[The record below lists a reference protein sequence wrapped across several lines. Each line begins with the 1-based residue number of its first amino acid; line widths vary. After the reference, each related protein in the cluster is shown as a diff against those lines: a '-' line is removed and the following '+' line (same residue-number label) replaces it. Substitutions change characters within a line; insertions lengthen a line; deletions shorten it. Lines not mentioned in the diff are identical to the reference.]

1 MATQQEIDARLK
13 ALNTIQT
20 PAPKFNVNQA
30 DVRPTGTAFN
40 SMQDLQRSSI
50 QATGKPVDI
59 PKSFDAGTLG
69 SAPKPIV
76 PEAPTQQ
83 ISNPDATVGTATDY
97 VTRFNKAQEQ
107 AAAAVPNTATL
118 ENTNLYN
125 RLKDLYSKST
135 NKGTDLLAEQ
145 QKANVGG
152 ITKQIEEQ
160 NLLVQ
165 QKANQYQKNIAA
177 LPGQGRGITTGIISG
192 QTDRERRLAAADIG
206 AETAILQAM
215 QGNLTLAKQ
224 TAQDAIDLKYK
235 PIEQEIAQKLQ
246 LLELNAP
253 QMTAEE
259 KKRADIT
266 AGILQEQQQ
275 QIADKKQTENDISNV
290 LAEAAKNQAPQ
301 DILQKIKTSTN
312 LNDAILSAGS
322 FISPKEKAQTSI
334 IQSGG
339 RNILVDTQTG
349 RTIKDL
355 GAADTKPQ
363 DTGRVDENGNPIY
376 GVFNPETNTFEVTDV
391 QNGIVGGYNIG
402 SYATD
407 PNHERAV
414 ASILNNIGQ
423 FKTVQ
428 DIDNYI
434 QIQAPGSPITGQ
446 MIANAA
452 GKYGVS
458 WEMITAMMQ
467 QDSSL
472 GTKGKGAKTFN
483 PGNVGNDDAGNI
495 RNYGSWQAGVDA
507 VGKWLSN
514 HKVTQ
519 NPSTA
524 GTDNQ
529 ALSDLIIGSKAFT
542 KQQAN
547 DIRKAINNGE
557 DPLTVAKNNARAIM
571 ESTVAKDTQNLEKA
585 KAQMQDIQSMLQEF
599 YAQGGDTGLLKGNY
613 EEVLNK
619 LGQVDNPAL
628 VQIATNIK
636 VALQA
641 YRNAV
646 TGTAFSVQEGAD
658 MASVFPGIDKSEG
671 LNTAIINARLHSMD
685 KQIDSAYKN
694 VLGSGYDKL
703 KQATPDTTAPTVA
716 PATQLETDYLNV
728 VLGQQNQTQ
737 SSTPTPP
744 VSKGPALG
752 TDYSK
757 EQSKI
762 GNWLKNL
769 FK

>member
-1 MATQQEIDARLK
+1 MATLTPEQKQDRLK
-13 ALNTIQT
+13 AFNTIQT
-20 PAPKFNVNQA
+20 PAISNTVNQA
-30 DVRPTGTAFN
+30 DVRPTGAAFN
-40 SMQDLQRSSI
+40 PMQDLQRSSL
-50 QATGKPVDI
+50 QTTGKPIDI

-69 SAPKPIV
+69 SSPKPVV
-76 PEAPTQQ
+76 PEAPAPQGN
-83 ISNPDATVGTATDY
+83 NPDATVGTATDY

-125 RLKDLYSKST
+125 RLKDLYTQST
-135 NKGTDLLAEQ
+135 SKGTDLLAQ
-145 QKANVGG
+145 QEKANVGG

-446 MIANAA
+446 MIANASS
-452 GKYGVS
+452 KYGVP
-458 WEMITAMMQ
+458 WEMMTAMMQ

-472 GTKGKGAKTFN
+472 GTKGKGARTFN

-495 RNYGSWQAGVDA
+495 RNYGNWQSGVDA
-507 VGKWLSN
+507 VGQWLSN
-514 HKVTQ
+514 HRADSNTSNPQETRRNEDIQAYAENYASTGVKPTGLPKNISLADVTKAAKELPRQ
-519 NPSTA
+519 NGTIIDLNTGVKPSKLSADEEKGITA
-524 GTDNQ
+524 TYDIVHNKLPTLLEKFNKINTGVLGAIGGSIWTSQDRQDFLTTRGEILNLLLQARSGATVSPQEYDRYAALVPSEWNQ
-529 ALSDLIIGSKAFT
+529 SFFLGSDGEKKIKSLQKSLEDTLGSKL
-542 KQQAN
+542 N
-547 DIRKAINNGE
+547 SNG
-557 DPLTVAKNNARAIM
+557 
-571 ESTVAKDTQNLEKA
+571 
-585 KAQMQDIQSMLQEF
+585 
-599 YAQGGDTGLLKGNY
+599 
-613 EEVLNK
+613 
-619 LGQVDNPAL
+619 LG
-628 VQIATNIK
+628 I
-636 VALQA
+636 
-641 YRNAV
+641 Y
-646 TGTAFSVQEGAD
+646 G
-658 MASVFPGIDKSEG
+658 
-671 LNTAIINARLHSMD
+671 
-685 KQIDSAYKN
+685 
-694 VLGSGYDKL
+694 
-703 KQATPDTTAPTVA
+703 
-716 PATQLETDYLNV
+716 
-728 VLGQQNQTQ
+728 
-737 SSTPTPP
+737 
-744 VSKGPALG
+744 
-752 TDYSK
+752 YSK
-757 EQSKI
+757 VKVGDSEYKI
-762 GNWLKNL
+762 GDIISNGSQKGRINPDGSITIIQ
-769 FK
+769 

>member
-1 MATQQEIDARLK
+1 MATLTPEQKQANLK
-13 ALNTIQT
+13 AFNTIQT
-20 PAPKFNVNQA
+20 PAQNLTVNQA

-40 SMQDLQRSSI
+40 PMQDLQRSSL
-50 QATGKPVDI
+50 QTTGKPIDI

-69 SAPKPIV
+69 SSPKPVV
-76 PEAPTQQ
+76 PEAPAPQGN
-83 ISNPDATVGTATDY
+83 NPDATVGTATDY

-107 AAAAVPNTATL
+107 AAAAAPNTATL

-125 RLKDLYSKST
+125 RLKDLYTQST
-135 NKGTDLLAEQ
+135 SKGTDLLAQ
-145 QKANVGG
+145 QEKANVGG

-165 QKANQYQKNIAA
+165 QKANQYQKNIQM
-177 LPGQGRGITTGIISG
+177 LSGQGRGITTGIISG
-192 QTDRERRLAAADIG
+192 QTDRERRLAASDIG

-235 PIEQEIAQKLQ
+235 PIEDEIAQKLQ

-275 QIADKKQTENDISNV
+275 QIADKKAVEANISNV
-290 LAEAAKNQAPQ
+290 LAEAAKNGATQ
-301 DILQKIKTSTN
+301 DVLQKIKTSTN

-322 FISPKEKAQTSI
+322 FIAPKEKAQTSI

-434 QIQAPGSPITGQ
+434 QTQAPGSPITGQ

-458 WEMITAMMQ
+458 WEMMTAMMQ

-472 GTKGKGAKTFN
+472 GTKGNGAKTFN

-514 HKVTQ
+514 HKVQATATTQ
-519 NPSTA
+519 NPQQDNIQAFAENYASTGVKPTGLPKNISLSDVTKA
-524 GTDNQ
+524 AKELPKQNGAVIDLNTGVKPSKLSADEEKGITATYDIVNNKLPVLLEKFNKINTGVLGAIGGAIYTSQDRQDFATTRGEILNLLLQARSGATVSPQEYERYSNLIPSEWNQ
-529 ALSDLIIGSKAFT
+529 AF
-542 KQQAN
+542 
-547 DIRKAINNGE
+547 
-557 DPLTVAKNNARAIM
+557 
-571 ESTVAKDTQNLEKA
+571 
-585 KAQMQDIQSMLQEF
+585 F
-599 YAQGGDTGLLKGNY
+599 
-613 EEVLNK
+613 
-619 LGQVDNPAL
+619 
-628 VQIATNIK
+628 
-636 VALQA
+636 
-641 YRNAV
+641 
-646 TGTAFSVQEGAD
+646 
-658 MASVFPGIDKSEG
+658 
-671 LNTAIINARLHSMD
+671 
-685 KQIDSAYKN
+685 
-694 VLGSGYDKL
+694 LGSDGEKKIKSLQKSLEDTLSSKL
-703 KQATPDTTAPTVA
+703 TS
-716 PATQLETDYLNV
+716 NG
-728 VLGQQNQTQ
+728 LGIY
-737 SSTPTPP
+737 
-744 VSKGPALG
+744 G
-752 TDYSK
+752 YSK
-757 EQSKI
+757 VKVGDSEYKI
-762 GNWLKNL
+762 GDIISNGSQKGRINTDGSITIIQ
-769 FK
+769 